1 MLPFSALIRNF
12 REGGGGVEGGIWV
25 PQKGVD
31 IYIPMLM
38 RF

>member
-12 REGGGGVEGGIWV
+12 REGGVEGGIWV